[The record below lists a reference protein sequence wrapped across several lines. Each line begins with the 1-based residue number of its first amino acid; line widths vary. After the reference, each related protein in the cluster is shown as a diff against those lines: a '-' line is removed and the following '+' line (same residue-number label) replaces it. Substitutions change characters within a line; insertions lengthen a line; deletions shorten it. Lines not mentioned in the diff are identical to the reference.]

1 VQAPSAVTT
10 FLFTDIEG
18 SSRLWEQEP
27 ERMRPALARHDA
39 LVRAAVQHNRGEVVK
54 MSGDGVHAAFSDPFD
69 ALCAS
74 LELQRALADFEST
87 NGIAIRVRC
96 GMHAGVNERRDNDF
110 FGNAVNRAA
119 RIMSAAHG
127 GQVLVSQ
134 AVAALIGERL
144 PPGVALRD
152 LGSVRLRDLSNPE
165 HVYQIVHPELRQ
177 DFPALRSLEATPNNL
192 PQQLTS
198 FIGRERELAGV
209 KKLLSNTRLLTLLG
223 VGGIGKTRL
232 SLQVAAD
239 LMDDY
244 PDGVWLVELAPLTD
258 ALLVPQAVASVLGVK
273 EEAGRPVIEALESF
287 VKNRQLLLILDNC
300 EHLLH
305 SCAELTRQLLQSG
318 ARLKVMASSREDM
331 HVAGE
336 TSYPVPALSAP
347 DVQQTITLAALT
359 QYEAVRLFFDRAF
372 AAQPSF
378 QLTDQNASAVA
389 DICHRLDGIPLA
401 IELAAARVRALSV
414 ETIAA
419 RLNDRFR
426 LLAGGDRTALPRQQ
440 TLRALID
447 WSFDLLTERERVLLR
462 RLAVFAGGWTLAA
475 AEAVGAGGD
484 VAEVDVLDLLTRLVE
499 KSLVALEPEG
509 ARYRLLETVRQYAQ
523 ERLDESDD
531 GDATRIRHL
540 RYFLALAERARP
552 QLVGPEQG
560 ASLSRLDLER
570 ENFLAAHAWCDRAVG
585 GAELGL
591 RLVSALKRYWM
602 MRALL
607 GLGHRVTVEALMR
620 GEART
625 RSLAR
630 CQALF
635 DAGQLGSIMGRYAD
649 AQPYLEE
656 SLAIAREIGDKRR
669 IAAVLQP
676 LGLAALGRGDAAK
689 ARDYLEDALAMARE
703 LGDRLQVAAALN
715 ALAQQHRLEGKLSD
729 AEPLYEQV
737 IALATE
743 LGDRESIAI
752 GVLNLAMVSIMQ
764 GAADRVRRMLLEVLS
779 IAQEIG
785 SKRVGQSVLEVTAG
799 FAAAQEEWILA
810 ARFFGSAE
818 EQARLTGLSRDPA
831 DEAFL
836 APRIASTREAVGNTV
851 FTAAEAEGRA
861 LAYENAVGEV
871 RAWLQQ
877 LDERAPG

>member
-18 SSRLWEQEP
+18 STRLWENEP
-27 ERMRPALARHDA
+27 ERMQAALARHDA
-39 LVRAAVQHNRGEVVK
+39 LVRAAVERNHGEVVK
-54 MSGDGVHAAFSDPFD
+54 MSGDGVHAAFADPLD
-69 ALCAS
+69 AVCAS
-74 LELQRALADFEST
+74 LQLQRALMDFET
-87 NGIAIRVRC
+87 TDVTIRVRC
-96 GMHAGVNERRDNDF
+96 GLHAGVTERRDNDF

-119 RIMSAAHG
+119 RIMSTAHG

-134 AVAALIGERL
+134 AVAVLIGERL

-152 LGSVRLRDLSNPE
+152 LGSVRLRDLASPE
-165 HVYQIVHPELRQ
+165 RVYQVVHAQLRQ

-192 PQQLTS
+192 PQQVTS
-198 FIGRERELAGV
+198 FIGRERELAEV
-209 KKLLSNTRLLTLLG
+209 KKLLVNTRLLTLLG

-244 PDGVWLVELAPLTD
+244 PDGVWFVELAPIAD
-258 ALLVPQAVASVLGVK
+258 SRLVAQAVASVLGVK
-273 EEAGRPVIEALESF
+273 EEAGRPVVEALAKY
-287 VKNRQLLLILDNC
+287 VKDRLLLLVFDNC
-300 EHLLH
+300 EHLLDA
-305 SCAELTRQLLQSG
+305 CAELTKQLLQAGS
-318 ARLKVMASSREDM
+318 RLKVLSSSRE
-331 HVAGE
+331 HLRVAGE
-336 TSYPVPALSAP
+336 TAYQVPALSAP
-347 DVQQTITLAALT
+347 DPYEKFIHTALT
-359 QYEAVRLFFDRAF
+359 QYAAARLFIDRAV
-372 AAQPSF
+372 AAQPAF
-378 QLTDQNASAVA
+378 QVSQQNAVAVA
-389 DICHRLDGIPLA
+389 DVCHRLDGIPLA
-401 IELAAARVRALSV
+401 IELAAARVRAMSV

-419 RLNDRFR
+419 RLSDRFR
-426 LLAGGDRTALPRQQ
+426 LLEGGDRTALPRQQ

-447 WSFDLLTERERVLLR
+447 WSFDLLSEEERTLFR
-462 RLAVFAGGWTLAA
+462 RLAVFAGGFTL
-475 AEAVGAGGD
+475 EAVETVGAGGD
-484 VAEVDVLDLLTRLVE
+484 VVDTDVLELLTRLVE

-531 GDATRIRHL
+531 GDATRTRHL
-540 RYFLALAERARP
+540 RYFLALAERERP

-591 RLVSALKRYWM
+591 RLVSSLKRYWM

-620 GEART
+620 REART

-689 ARDYLEDALAMARE
+689 ARGYLEDALAMARE

-737 IALATE
+737 VALATE

-799 FAAAQEEWILA
+799 FAAAQAEWILA

-818 EQARLTGLSRDPA
+818 EQARQTGLSRDPA

-836 APRIASTREAVGNTV
+836 ARHIAEAREAAGEAA
-851 FTAAEAEGRA
+851 FATADAKGRA
-861 LAYENAVGEV
+861 LAYDDAIREV
-871 RAWLQQ
+871 RAWLQR
-877 LDERAPG
+877 LDERAPD